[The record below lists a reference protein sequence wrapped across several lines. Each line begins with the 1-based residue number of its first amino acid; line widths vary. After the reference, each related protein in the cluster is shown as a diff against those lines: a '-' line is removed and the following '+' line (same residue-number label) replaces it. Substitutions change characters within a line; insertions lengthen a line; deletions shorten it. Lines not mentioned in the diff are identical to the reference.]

1 MSDRV
6 WSLIGTLVEIVIVE
20 SQVEM
25 ALIAAD
31 AIAAV
36 VSSKKTPTLGLATG
50 SSPVPVYADLIERH
64 RTGGLSFTGTT
75 MFLLDE
81 YVGLPDGHPQSF
93 RTSIRDAFTAH
104 VDVDPEAVH
113 GPNPNAD
120 DLQEACLRYENV
132 IADAGGID
140 VQLLGIGS
148 QGHIGFNEPA
158 SSLAS
163 RTRLKTLTDRTRK
176 DNARLFGK
184 HDEVPRH
191 VLTQG
196 LGTILEARH
205 IILLASGL
213 AKSVPIERTVEGP
226 VSAMVPASALQLH
239 PHVTVI
245 VDEHAACRLK
255 HADYYRTTFRHKP
268 EWQAI

>member
-1 MSDRV
+1 MEV
-6 WSLIGTLVEIVIVE
+6 VIVE

-25 ALIAAD
+25 AGFAAD
-31 AIAAV
+31 AIESVLASAE
-36 VSSKKTPTLGLATG
+36 TPTLGLATG

-64 RTGGLSFTGTT
+64 RTEGLSFAGAT

-81 YVGLPDGHPQSF
+81 YVGLHDGHPQSF
-93 RTSIRDAFTAH
+93 RTFIRDTFTSH
-104 VDVDPEAVH
+104 VDVDPAAVH
-113 GPNPNAD
+113 GPDADAD
-120 DLQEACLRYENV
+120 DLQEACLRYENM
-132 IADAGGID
+132 IAEAGGID

-148 QGHIGFNEPA
+148 EGHIGFNEPT

-176 DNARLFGK
+176 DNARFF
-184 HDEVPRH
+184 DEREVVPRH

-196 LGTILEARH
+196 IGTIFEARH

-213 AKSVPIERTVEGP
+213 AKSIPIERAVEGP
-226 VSAMVPASALQLH
+226 VSAMVPASVLQLH

-245 VDEHAACRLK
+245 VDEHAACRLR
-255 HADYYRTTFRHKP
+255 HADYYRTAFRHKP

>member
-1 MSDRV
+1 MEV
-6 WSLIGTLVEIVIVE
+6 VIVE
-20 SQVEM
+20 SQSEM
-25 ALIAAD
+25 ARIAAE

-36 VSSKKTPTLGLATG
+36 VWSRKAPTLGLATG
-50 SSPVPVYADLIERH
+50 SSPVPVYADLIKRH
-64 RTGGLSFTGTT
+64 RTKRLSFAGAT

-113 GPNPNAD
+113 GPDANAAN
-120 DLQEACLRYENV
+120 LQEACLRYENM
-132 IADAGGID
+132 IAEAGGID

-148 QGHIGFNEPA
+148 EGHIGFNEPA

-163 RTRLKTLTDRTRK
+163 RTRLKTLTDCTRK
-176 DNARLFGK
+176 DNARFFDK
-184 HDEVPRH
+184 HEEVPRQ

-196 LGTILEARH
+196 IGTILEARH

-213 AKSVPIERTVEGP
+213 AKSVPIEQAVEGP

-239 PHVTVI
+239 SHVTVI

-255 HADYYRTTFRHKP
+255 HADYYRATFKHKP

>member
-1 MSDRV
+1 MEV
-6 WSLIGTLVEIVIVE
+6 VIVE

-25 ALIAAD
+25 ARIAAD

-36 VSSKKTPTLGLATG
+36 VSSRKTPTLGLATG
-50 SSPVPVYADLIERH
+50 SSPVPVYSDLIERH
-64 RTGGLSFTGTT
+64 RTEGLSFAGAT

-81 YVGLPDGHPQSF
+81 YVGLPDCHPQSF
-93 RTSIRDAFTAH
+93 RTFIRDAFTAR
-104 VDVDPEAVH
+104 VDVDLAAVH
-113 GPNPNAD
+113 GPDANAD
-120 DLQEACLRYENV
+120 HLQKACLRYENM
-132 IADAGGID
+132 IAEAGGID

-148 QGHIGFNEPA
+148 EGHIGFNEPA

-163 RTRLKTLTDRTRK
+163 RTRLKTLTDCTRR
-176 DNARLFGK
+176 DNARFFDK
-184 HDEVPRH
+184 REVVPRH

-196 LGTILEARH
+196 IGTILDARH

-213 AKSVPIERTVEGP
+213 AKSVPIERAVEGP
-226 VSAMVPASALQLH
+226 VSAMVPASALQVH

-245 VDEHAACRLK
+245 VDEHAACRLR
-255 HADYYRTTFRHKP
+255 HANYYRTAFRHEP

>member
-1 MSDRV
+1 MEV
-6 WSLIGTLVEIVIVE
+6 VIVE

-25 ALIAAD
+25 ARIAAD

-36 VSSKKTPTLGLATG
+36 VSSRKTSTLGLATG
-50 SSPVPVYADLIERH
+50 SSPGPVYADLIKRH
-64 RTGGLSFTGTT
+64 RTKDLSFAGAT

-81 YVGLPDGHPQSF
+81 YVGLRNGHPQSF
-93 RTSIRDAFTAH
+93 RAFIRDAFTAH
-104 VDVDPEAVH
+104 VDVDPAAVH
-113 GPNPNAD
+113 GPDANAD
-120 DLQEACLRYENV
+120 DLKKACLRYENM
-132 IADAGGID
+132 IAEAGGID
-140 VQLLGIGS
+140 VQLLGVGS
-148 QGHIGFNEPA
+148 EGHIGFNEPA

-163 RTRLKTLTDRTRK
+163 RTRLKTLTARTRK
-176 DNARLFGK
+176 DNARFFDK
-184 HDEVPRH
+184 HEVVPRH

-196 LGTILEARH
+196 IGTILEARH

-213 AKSVPIERTVEGP
+213 AKSVPIERAVEGP

-245 VDEHAACRLK
+245 ADEHAACRLK
-255 HADYYRTTFRHKP
+255 HADYYRSTFKHKP

>member
-1 MSDRV
+1 MEV
-6 WSLIGTLVEIVIVE
+6 VIVE

-25 ALIAAD
+25 ARIAAD

-64 RTGGLSFTGTT
+64 RTKGLSFADAT

-93 RTSIRDAFTAH
+93 RTIIGDTFTEH
-104 VDVDPEAVH
+104 VDVDPVAVY
-113 GPNPNAD
+113 GPDANAD
-120 DLQEACLRYENV
+120 DLRKACLGYENM
-132 IADAGGID
+132 IAEAGGID

-148 QGHIGFNEPA
+148 EGHIGFNEPT
-158 SSLAS
+158 SSLVS
-163 RTRLKTLTDRTRK
+163 RTRLKTLTSRTRK
-176 DNARLFGK
+176 DNAQFFDRR
-184 HDEVPRH
+184 EVVPRH

-196 LGTILEARH
+196 IGTILEARH

-226 VSAMVPASALQLH
+226 VGAMVPASALQLH

-255 HADYYRTTFRHKP
+255 HADYYRSAFRHKP
-268 EWQAI
+268 EWQSI